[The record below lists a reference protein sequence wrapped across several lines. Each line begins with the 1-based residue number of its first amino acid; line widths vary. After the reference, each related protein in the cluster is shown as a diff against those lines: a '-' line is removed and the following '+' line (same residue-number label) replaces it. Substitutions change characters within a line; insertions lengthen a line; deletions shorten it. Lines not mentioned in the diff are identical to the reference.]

1 MTVLLATACTILV
14 LALFAAMV
22 LYLKSYHPT
31 RVPVVERALAPHDM
45 RAKVNTDA
53 RLRLRLRR
61 QRRAV
66 QSSPALTPGVA
77 PARAAV
83 SSPTAPPARAAVSLP
98 TATRPAVS
106 SPTAPPAPAAVSL
119 LSATPARPALPDARP
134 ASFFQRPAVHSLAG
148 AGSPGSYFRITEDPS
163 QEAITTD
170 VRGPWAA
177 EIVTSDGRIT
187 LPDSGANVSMSWS
200 GTDQGSWSGTD

>member
-1 MTVLLATACTILV
+1 MTVLLATACAILV

-22 LYLKSYHPT
+22 LYLKSYHPA

-61 QRRAV
+61 QRRAGQV
-66 QSSPALTPGVA
+66 SPPITPEVA
-77 PARAAV
+77 
-83 SSPTAPPARAAVSLP
+83 PARAAVSLP
-98 TATRPAVS
+98 TAAPARPAVS
-106 SPTAPPAPAAVSL
+106 LPTAPPACAAVSL
-119 LSATPARPALPDARP
+119 QKAPSASPAPPDARP
-134 ASFFQRPAVHSLAG
+134 ATFFQRPAAHSHAG
-148 AGSPGSYFRITEDPS
+148 EGPPGSYFRITEDPS

-177 EIVTSDGRIT
+177 EIVTRDGRIT

-200 GTDQGSWSGTD
+200 GTD